1 MALDGNSDGG
11 REPRLEA
18 GGLELSLPAAPGGP
32 GGRRVLGNR
41 SFALYYRQRHPA
53 LEQRRSVSVHGSS
66 LLPVGHA
73 CAQYCCII

>member
-1 MALDGNSDGG
+1 MAVDGNSDDG

-18 GGLELSLPAAPGGP
+18 GGLELSLPAAPGAS

-41 SFALYYRQRHPA
+41 SFAVYYRQRHPA
-53 LEQRRSVSVHGSS
+53 LEQRRSVSVRSPL

-73 CAQYCCII
+73 CVQQCCII